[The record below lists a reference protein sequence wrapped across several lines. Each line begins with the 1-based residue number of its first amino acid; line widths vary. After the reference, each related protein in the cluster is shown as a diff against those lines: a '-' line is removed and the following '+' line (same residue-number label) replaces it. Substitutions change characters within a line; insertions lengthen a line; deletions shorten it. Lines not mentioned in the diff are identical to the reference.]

1 MSPQSQLKPLM
12 EGYFLDYA
20 SYVIMD
26 RAIPD
31 LRDGCKPV
39 QRRILHT
46 LHQMNDGKFHKV
58 ANVIGETMK
67 LHPHGDASIGD
78 ALVVLANKDYFIERQ
93 GNFGNIITGHQAA
106 APRYTECRLTPLALE
121 TLFNPAL
128 TEYAPSYD
136 GRRQEPK
143 ELPAKV
149 PVLLMLGAEGIA
161 VGMATTVLPHNFG
174 ELLEAIVSILEGRKI
189 ELYPDF
195 PQGGLIDV
203 AEYQDGVGRI
213 RVRAKIEKAGGV
225 QKLVIREV
233 PFSTTTTSLIAS
245 IENAVQKGKVS
256 VSKIGDFTT
265 EKVEIELALSRG
277 ADADKVIDQL
287 YAHTDCEVS
296 ITSNLVVIRGD
307 RPVEVTVSEYLK
319 EFTGILKRQVKAE
332 LEHELARLEDR
343 RHWLTLEQIFIEN
356 KVYKRI
362 EKATTEEAVKREV
375 YAGMKPF
382 AKLFV
387 RAMNDDD
394 VTKLLDLK
402 IRRISAYDIRKNR
415 GEINDIV
422 AAIKQVNAKLK
433 NLTKTTIAWVR
444 GILEKYGGQ
453 HPRRTEI
460 ETFHTVDKKAVA
472 KANLRLSWDRDSG
485 FFGSSVRANEFVL
498 NVSAYDKILVVTD
511 DGTYR
516 VMSPPEK
523 AFLPSPVLHA
533 EVFDPEKGAHLNL
546 VWLDAAKSPWGKRVK
561 VERFITNKVY
571 SLVKE
576 GAAGIAFLSTDRKAP
591 GIVQI
596 DFVPQKR
603 AKLKTLTVDLAKV
616 PACGLTARG
625 TRLATK
631 PVEKV
636 TLAPEKQ
643 KPGKK

>member
-1 MSPQSQLKPLM
+1 M

-20 SYVIMD
+20 SYVILD

-46 LHQMNDGKFHKV
+46 LAQMHDGKFHKV

-93 GNFGNIITGHQAA
+93 GNFGNIVTGHEAA

-128 TEYAPSYD
+128 TEYTPSYD

-149 PVLLMLGAEGIA
+149 PVLLMLGADGIA
-161 VGMATTVLPHNFG
+161 VGMATTILPHNFG
-174 ELLEAIVSILEGRKI
+174 ELMESIVSILKGEKV

-203 AEYQDGVGRI
+203 SEYQDGVGRI
-213 RVRAKIEKAGGV
+213 RVRAKIEKASGV

-233 PFSTTTTSLIAS
+233 PYSTTTTSLIAS
-245 IENAVQKGKVS
+245 IEGAVQKGKVS

-265 EKVEIELALSRG
+265 DRVEIELALSRG
-277 ADADKVIDQL
+277 ADAEKVIDQL

-296 ITSNLVVIRGD
+296 ISSNMVVIRGD

-319 EFTGILKRQVKAE
+319 EFTGILKRQIKAE

-356 KVYKRI
+356 RVYKRI
-362 EKATTEEAVKREV
+362 EKAATEEAIRREV

-387 RAMNDDD
+387 RAMTDED
-394 VTKLLDLK
+394 VTKLLELK
-402 IRRISAYDIRKNR
+402 IRRISAYDIKKNR

-422 AAIKQVNAKLK
+422 AAIRQANAKLK
-433 NLTKTTIAWVR
+433 NLTKTTITWVQ
-444 GILEKYGGQ
+444 GILAKYGDQ
-453 HPRRTEI
+453 YPRRTEV

-485 FFGSSVRANEFVL
+485 FFGSSVRGSEFVM
-498 NVSAYDKILVVTD
+498 NVSDYDKILVVTD
-511 DGTYR
+511 DGAYR
-516 VMSPPEK
+516 IMSPPEK
-523 AFLPSPVLHA
+523 AFLPAAVLHA
-533 EVFDPEKGAHLNL
+533 AVFDPEKGAHLNL

-576 GAAGIAFLSTDRKAP
+576 GAAGIAFLSTDRKNP
-591 GIVQI
+591 GVVQI
-596 DFVPQKR
+596 EFVPKKR
-603 AKLKTLTVDLAKV
+603 AKLRSLTVNLAKV
-616 PACGLTARG
+616 PECGLTARG

>member
-20 SYVIMD
+20 SYVIVD
-26 RAIPD
+26 RAIPG

-46 LHQMNDGKFHKV
+46 LYQMHDAKFHKV

-67 LHPHGDASIGD
+67 LHPHGETSIGD
-78 ALVVLANKDYFIERQ
+78 ALVVLANKEYFIEKQ

-106 APRYTECRLTPLALE
+106 AARYIECRLTPLALE

-128 TEYAPSYD
+128 TELAPSYD

-161 VGMATTVLPHNFG
+161 VGMSTTILPHNFA
-174 ELLEAIVSILEGRKI
+174 ELLEAQISILKGGKV

-195 PQGGLIDV
+195 LQGGLIDV
-203 AEYQDGVGRI
+203 SEYSDGVGRI
-213 RVRAKIEKAGGV
+213 RIRARIEKASGV

-245 IENAVQKGKVS
+245 IEAAVQKGKLS

-265 EKVEIELALSRG
+265 DKVEIELALSRG
-277 ADADKVIDQL
+277 AEADTVIDQL

-296 ITSNLVVIRGD
+296 LVSNMVVIRD
-307 RPVEVTVSEYLK
+307 QRPVEVAVSEYLK
-319 EFTGILKRQVKAE
+319 EVTTILKRQIKAE

-343 RHWLTLEQIFIEN
+343 RHWLTLERIFIEN
-356 KVYKRI
+356 RVYTRI
-362 EKATTEEAVKREV
+362 EKAGSEEAIRREV
-375 YAGMKPF
+375 RTGMKPF
-382 AKLFV
+382 ARQFV
-387 RAMNDDD
+387 RPMTDED
-394 VTKLLDLK
+394 VTKLLALA
-402 IRRISAYDIRKNR
+402 IRRISAYDIKKNR

-422 AAIKQVNAKLK
+422 AAIRQANARLR
-433 NLTKTTIAWVR
+433 NLTKTAINWLQ
-444 GILEKYGGQ
+444 GILEKYGTQ
-453 HPRRTEI
+453 HPRRTEV

-472 KANLRLSWDRDSG
+472 RANLRLSWDRDSG
-485 FFGSSVRANEFVL
+485 FFGSSVRGSEFVMT
-498 NVSAYDKILVVTD
+498 VTSYDKILVVTE
-511 DGTYR
+511 DGNYR

-523 AFLPSPVLHA
+523 AFLPAAVLHA
-533 EVFDPEKGAHLNL
+533 EVFDPGKGANL
-546 VWLDAAKSPWGKRVK
+546 SLIWLDSNRAPWGKRVK

-576 GAAGIAFLSTDRKAP
+576 GAAGIAYLSTDRKNP
-591 GIVQI
+591 GVVKIEFTLV
-596 DFVPQKR
+596 KR
-603 AKLKTLTVDLAKV
+603 AKLRSMTVNLAKL
-616 PACGLTARG
+616 PECGLAARG
-625 TRLATK
+625 ARLATK

-636 TLAPEKQ
+636 TLAPEKSTA
-643 KPGKK
+643 